1 MQRIIYDTDEIYDV
15 FQDEKRD
22 IAEHRLLVAETD
34 DFQIF
39 LDCMVS
45 HSMEYVGMIVVESK
59 DGYIIEED
67 FFEDEKECN
76 NIFEK
81 AFINYIFT
89 AETTDVV
96 DKKDETNDTVYDK
109 DGKLNVFYVD
119 EIEQREGDLTLAV
132 LNFIDGIS
140 DTQVSCALSDEDVD
154 EIKNHF
160 IEYLY
165 RKFGLSIY
173 RPMELVMDNGDEIY
187 EEYPYPKLRFEN
199 PIGLYSKTSKALAL

>member
-1 MQRIIYDTDEIYDV
+1 MQKIVYDPSEIYEV
-15 FQDEKRD
+15 FQEEKLD
-22 IAEHRLLVAETD
+22 IANHRLLVAEND

-39 LDCMVS
+39 LDCMAS
-45 HSMEYVGMIVVESK
+45 KSLEYIGMMVIESE
-59 DGYIIEED
+59 GYIIEED
-67 FFEDEKECN
+67 FFDDEKECN
-76 NIFEK
+76 SIFEK

-109 DGKLNVFYVD
+109 DGKLDIFYVD
-119 EIEQREGDLTLAV
+119 EIEQREGDLNLAV
-132 LNFIDGIS
+132 INFIDAIS
-140 DTQVSCALSDEDVD
+140 DTQMSYALTDEEVD
-154 EIKNHF
+154 EIKDHF

-173 RPMELVMDNGDEIY
+173 RPMEIVMDNGDEVY

>member
-1 MQRIIYDTDEIYDV
+1 MQKIVYDPEEIYEV
-15 FQDEKRD
+15 FQEEKLD
-22 IAEHRLLVAETD
+22 IANHRLLVAEND

-39 LDCMVS
+39 LDCMAS
-45 HSMEYVGMIVVESK
+45 KSLEYIGMMVIESE
-59 DGYIIEED
+59 GYIIEED
-67 FFEDEKECN
+67 FFDDEKECN
-76 NIFEK
+76 SIFEK

-89 AETTDVV
+89 AETTGVV

-109 DGKLNVFYVD
+109 DGKLDIFYVD
-119 EIEQREGDLTLAV
+119 EIEQREGDLSLAV
-132 LNFIDGIS
+132 VNFIDAIS
-140 DTQVSCALSDEDVD
+140 DTQMSYALTDEEVD
-154 EIKNHF
+154 EIKDHF

-173 RPMELVMDNGDEIY
+173 RPMEIVMDNGDEVY

>member
-1 MQRIIYDTDEIYDV
+1 MQKIVYDPSEIYEV
-15 FQDEKRD
+15 FQEEKLD
-22 IAEHRLLVAETD
+22 IANHRLLVAEND

-39 LDCMVS
+39 LDCMAS
-45 HSMEYVGMIVVESK
+45 KSLEYIGMMVIESE
-59 DGYIIEED
+59 GYIIEED
-67 FFEDEKECN
+67 FFDDEKECN
-76 NIFEK
+76 SIFEK

-109 DGKLNVFYVD
+109 NGKLDIFYVD
-119 EIEQREGDLTLAV
+119 EIEQREGDLSLAV
-132 LNFIDGIS
+132 INFIDAIS
-140 DTQVSCALSDEDVD
+140 DTQMSYALTDEEVD
-154 EIKNHF
+154 EIKDHF

-173 RPMELVMDNGDEIY
+173 RPMELVMDNGDEVY